1 MIKRLTLLLILL
13 SLVLAPMTAL
23 AQDYYFALPEFFVDV
38 YWNSDGSISL
48 DYLYTFQNEPSGHS
62 IEYVDVALPSYSFD
76 TSTIQAW
83 ANGQP
88 LSDISS
94 GGYEGDGVG
103 VAVGLGQYAIPPGG
117 YGEVRV
123 FIGRV
128 EDMLYLDP
136 GEDEYASAV
145 FAPPYFVRSITTG
158 TTDLTVTFHLPPGVL
173 PEEPRW
179 HQSPSGFPD
188 QPETWL
194 DEEGRVV
201 YSWNNPQARPYEEYR
216 LGASF
221 PLQYVPSQAVQT
233 ENPPSA
239 TAIDFEAVLDCLI
252 PLGFI
257 AFFAFAIVMGVVA
270 DKKRRLQYLPP
281 KISIEGHGIKRGL
294 TAVEAAILLEQP
306 MDKIMTM
313 ILFSTIKKE
322 AAEVISRE
330 PLELKVLDP
339 LIDDLRAYEKDFLEA
354 FRLPKGKERQKALEE
369 AMVSLVRSVSQKMKG
384 FSRRET
390 VEYYRDVMKRAWAEV
405 EAAETPKVK
414 SAKYEEVMEWT
425 MLDRDYERRTRDVFR
440 TGPVY
445 VPVWWGRF
453 DPGFGRASTS
463 AGPVSTS
470 APSLPRGG
478 LTGGGTSLPT
488 LPGGSFAAS
497 VVGGVQNF
505 SSQVVGSMTDFTSK
519 VTNRTNPVPKTTT
532 RSGGG
537 SRGGGGGCACACAC
551 AGCACACAGG
561 GR

>member
-1 MIKRLTLLLILL
+1 MVKRTLLILL
-13 SLVLAPMTAL
+13 LLSLFLAPAPAL
-23 AQDYYFALPEFFVDV
+23 AQDYYFELPELTVDV
-38 YWNSDGSISL
+38 YWNSDGSVSL
-48 DYLYTFQNEPSGHS
+48 DYLYVFQNTQRGHA
-62 IEYVDVALPSYSFD
+62 IEFVDLPLPTNNFD
-76 TSTIQAW
+76 TGSIQAW

-88 LSDISS
+88 LRNISR
-94 GGYEGDGVG
+94 GDYQGDGVG
-103 VAVGLGQYAIPPGG
+103 VAVALEQYAIPPGG
-117 YGEVRV
+117 YGEVRIFV
-123 FIGRV
+123 GTVR
-128 EDMLYLDP
+128 DMLYLDP

-145 FAPPYFVRSITTG
+145 FAPARFQRSITTG
-158 TTDLTVTFHLPPGVL
+158 NTDLLVTFHLPPGVQ

-179 HQSPSGFPD
+179 HQSPAGFPE

-201 YSWNNPQARPYEEYR
+201 YSWNNPDARPYEEYR

-221 PLQYVPSQAVQT
+221 PLQYVPAQAVQT
-233 ENPPSA
+233 ENPRSS
-239 TAIDFEAVLDCLI
+239 IDGEAVLGCLI
-252 PLGFI
+252 PLAFVGFFVFI
-257 AFFAFAIVMGVVA
+257 AIMNVISS
-270 DKKRRLQYLPP
+270 KKRRQQYLPP

-313 ILFSTIKKE
+313 ILFATIKKE
-322 AAEVISRE
+322 AAEVVSRN
-330 PLELKVLDP
+330 PLELKVAETLS
-339 LIDDLRAYEKDFLEA
+339 DDLRPYEKSFLEA
-354 FRLPKGKERQKALEE
+354 FRLPKSKERQKALEE
-369 AMVSLVRSVSQKMKG
+369 TMVDLVRSVAQKMKG

-390 VEYYRDVMKRAWAEV
+390 IEYYRDIMKRAWAEV
-405 EAAETPKVK
+405 EAAETPEVK

-425 MLDRDYERRTRDVFR
+425 MLDRDYDRRTRDVFR

-453 DPGFGRASTS
+453 DPGFGRSTAGS
-463 AGPVSTS
+463 APVSTTTPS
-470 APSLPRGG
+470 IPRGGPTGGPSLP
-478 LTGGGTSLPT
+478 S

-505 SSQVVGSMTDFTSK
+505 SSQVVGSVTDFTSR
-519 VTNRTNPVPKTTT
+519 VTNRTNPVPKPTT

-537 SRGGGGGCACACAC
+537 SRGGGGGGCACACAC

>member
-1 MIKRLTLLLILL
+1 MIKRITLFFLLL
-13 SLVLAPMTAL
+13 SLLLAPTTAL
-23 AQDYYFALPEFFVDV
+23 AQDYYFTLPELSVDV

-48 DYLYTFQNEPSGHS
+48 DYLYAFQNEPSGHA
-62 IEYVDVALPSYSFD
+62 IEYVDVALPSYNFD
-76 TSTIQAW
+76 TDTIQAW

-94 GGYEGDGVG
+94 SGYQGDGVG
-103 VAVGLGQYAIPPGG
+103 VAIGLGQYTIQPGD

-145 FAPPYFVRSITTG
+145 FAPAYFQRSITTG
-158 TTDLTVTFHLPPGVL
+158 TTNLTVTFHLPPGVQ

-179 HQSPSGFPD
+179 HQSPSGFPEE
-188 QPETWL
+188 PETWL

-221 PLQYVPSQAVQT
+221 PMQYVPVEVVQT
-233 ENPPSA
+233 EDPPSA
-239 TAIDFEAVLDCLI
+239 SFVDGEAVLACLI
-252 PLGFI
+252 PMGFI
-257 AFFAFAIVMGVVA
+257 GFFIFVAVLSVVS
-270 DKKRRLQYLPP
+270 DRKRRLQYLPP

-313 ILFSTIKKE
+313 VLFATIKKE
-322 AAEVISRE
+322 AAEVVSRE
-330 PLELKVLDP
+330 PLELKITDP
-339 LIDDLRAYEKDFLEA
+339 LVEDLRPYEKEFLEA

-369 AMVSLVRSVSQKMKG
+369 TMVSLVRSVAQKMKG

-390 VEYYRDVMKRAWAEV
+390 VEYYRDIMKRAWAEV
-405 EAAETPKVK
+405 EAAETPEVK

-425 MLDRDYERRTRDVFR
+425 MLDRDYDRRTRDVFR

-453 DPGFGRASTS
+453 DPGFGRSTASS
-463 AGPVSTS
+463 APVSTS

-478 LTGGGTSLPT
+478 PTGGTTLPS

-497 VVGGVQNF
+497 LAGGVQNV
-505 SSQVVGSMTDFTSK
+505 SSQVVGSVTDFTSR